1 MLSFVF
7 YFVGNE
13 SYMQSNLIEAK
24 YREIMSW
31 RLAFLLAS
39 AAATMSSGTS
49 SSSMSSLKS
58 RYRCV
63 RAKLYNTAVA
73 TIMTRIFA
81 KGV

>member
-1 MLSFVF
+1 
-7 YFVGNE
+7 
-13 SYMQSNLIEAK
+13 MQSNLIEAK

-49 SSSMSSLKS
+49 SSSMSSFKS

-63 RAKLYNTAVA
+63 KAKLYNTAVA

-81 KGV
+81 KAVRVQSADI